1 MEIEIKPIVDPDYDE
16 LSTFYTKVL
25 RYKSEKLDEDYV
37 PFTPDYVKYVI
48 NIDFSNKELFLGIY
62 SENKLIATIGGTMVP
77 HSFQNTEIKVSAI
90 TCYAVD
96 PDFPL
101 SPDLKLKIF
110 QTLIDKIKDFG
121 ADLIWVAI
129 ISDINAEE
137 MKLFKDLNFV
147 RVNKNVESLVKLLGH
162 EAVDI
167 LREKKKMNI
176 VLAQLAKMMAGMEDP
191 PPIEGAIRDATPA
204 DYSQI
209 IGLFNSYATELPL
222 AQIWTPESLQQYIEV
237 TSLVNSLDY
246 SALKAEFPDTPFGL
260 HVTVWERQ
268 GKIIAALLYR
278 VTFVRFKNGDAPFG
292 FWDYLAFAPGL
303 EITDKKAFLVTMYNK
318 LYHKAIIVNIF
329 LPYYEYKAI
338 DKAGFM
344 SQRRNTPLYMFA
356 LTENGKQV
364 LAQEKLLKF
373 YLPTFTDFAI

>member
-1 MEIEIKPIVDPDYDE
+1 MDFEIKPLIDPNYDE
-16 LSTFYTKVL
+16 LSMFYTKVL
-25 RYKSEKLDEDYV
+25 RSKMEKVGEDYV
-37 PFTPDYVKYVI
+37 PFTPDYVKYVV
-48 NIDFSNKELFLGIY
+48 NIDFSNKALYLGFY
-62 SENKLIATIGGTMVP
+62 SEKRLIATIGGTLVP
-77 HSFQNTEIKVSAI
+77 VSFQGKEIKASAI

-101 SPDLKLKIF
+101 TSEQKLRIF
-110 QTLIDKIKDFG
+110 QTLFAKIREVG
-121 ADLIWVAI
+121 ADLIWVVI
-129 ISDINAEE
+129 ISEFNGEE
-137 MKLFKDLNFV
+137 IQLFKDLNFV

-167 LREKKKMNI
+167 LRVKRDLNV

-191 PPIEGAIRDATPA
+191 PPIDGTIRDVTPA
-204 DYSQI
+204 DHAQI
-209 IGLFNSYATELPL
+209 IELFNSYAKELQL
-222 AQIWTPESLQQYIEV
+222 AQIWTLKSFQDYIDV

-246 SALKAEFPDTPFGL
+246 SAIKAEFPETPFGF
-260 HVTVWERQ
+260 HTAVWERQ
-268 GKIIAALLYR
+268 GKIIAVLLYR
-278 VTFVRFKNGDAPFG
+278 VMCVHFKNGDAPLG

-303 EITDKKAFLVTMYNK
+303 DIADKKAFLITMYNRF
-318 LYHKAIIVNIF
+318 YHKTIIINIF

-344 SQRRNTPLYMFA
+344 SQHRNTPLYMFA
-356 LTENGKQV
+356 LTENGQKV

>member
-1 MEIEIKPIVDPDYDE
+1 MDLEIKSLIDPDYDE

-25 RYKSEKLDEDYV
+25 SHKMEKLGEDYV
-37 PFTPDYVKYVI
+37 PFTPDYVKYVV
-48 NIDFSNKELFLGIY
+48 NIDFSNKALYLGIY

-77 HSFQNTEIKVSAI
+77 VSFQGTEIKASAI

-96 PDFPL
+96 PDFTL
-101 SPDLKLKIF
+101 SPEQKLGIF
-110 QTLIDKIKDFG
+110 QTLIDKIREVG
-121 ADLIWVAI
+121 VDLIWVSI
-129 ISDINAEE
+129 ISELNGEE
-137 MKLFKDLNFV
+137 MKHFKDLNFV

-167 LREKKKMNI
+167 LRAKKDMNM
-176 VLAQLAKMMAGMEDP
+176 VLAQLAKMMAGMEEP
-191 PPIEGAIRDATPA
+191 PQLEGTLRDATPA
-204 DYSQI
+204 DHSQI
-209 IGLFNSYATELPL
+209 IDIFNSYAKELQL
-222 AQIWTPESLQQYIEV
+222 AQIWTLESLQQYIDV

-246 SALKAEFPDTPFGL
+246 SAIKAEFPETPFGL
-260 HVTVWERQ
+260 HITVWERQ
-268 GKIIAALLYR
+268 GKLIAALLYR
-278 VTFVRFKNGDAPFG
+278 VMFVRFKNGDAPLG

-303 EITDKKAFLVTMYNK
+303 DIADKKAFLITMYNQ
-318 LYHKAIIVNIF
+318 LYHKVIIVNIF

-344 SQRRNTPLYMFA
+344 SQHRTTPLYMFA
-356 LTENGKQV
+356 LTENGQKV